1 MSGLRYVYAVC
12 RPFDT
17 PLQAELTGVAGAPP
31 GLLRHGGLIA
41 VVSTVPAADFGEE
54 ALQAHLEDPAWL
66 AATVRA
72 HQGVIAALAT
82 VTTPLPL
89 RLATVCEDDS
99 VVRTLL
105 ETHADSFRRVL
116 DRLEGRVEWG
126 VKVYTEPATAS
137 SDSSA
142 AVAGSVPVPAEALA
156 RSLHERLAGQ
166 AEDCRLRDPQECAPS
181 GPAARSLLDAAY
193 LVPRAH
199 SEEFVELIDRT
210 RAEEP
215 GIRVELTGPWAA
227 YSFTGEDAR

>member
-17 PLQAELTGVAGAPP
+17 PLQVQLTGVAGAPP
-31 GLLRHGGLIA
+31 GLLRHRGLIA
-41 VVSTVPAADFGEE
+41 VVSSVPAADFGEE

-66 AATVRA
+66 AAAVRA
-72 HQGVIAALAT
+72 HQGVIAALTT

-89 RLATVCEDDS
+89 RFATVCEDDS

-105 ETHADSFRRVL
+105 ETHEEAFRRVL
-116 DRLEGRVEWG
+116 DRLEGQVEWS
-126 VKVYTEPATAS
+126 VKVYTEPATAT
-137 SDSSA
+137 
-142 AVAGSVPVPAEALA
+142 VAGALSRPAEALA
-156 RSLHERLAGQ
+156 RSLHERLAGR
-166 AEDCRLRDPQECAPS
+166 AEACRVHDPKECALP
-181 GPAARSLLDAAY
+181 GPAPHSLLDAAY
-193 LVPRAH
+193 LVPRTH
-199 SEEFVELIDRT
+199 CEEFVELVDRT